1 MAARQRIALC
11 LASFLLPAAVLAQAP
26 PAPPPAASEPE
37 TITSDAL
44 YQKDDPTARHFV
56 EGYLE
61 PEGGS
66 ADYQYSRWKKPVC
79 PHAIGLKPVAA
90 QLVES
95 RIRQVAA
102 QVGAK
107 VDKASC
113 RPNIIVIF
121 SDTPQAWLDALAR
134 DRWEYV
140 AEGSLR
146 LTIKYPVQSWYTEML
161 RTSSG
166 ELVWDEEHSG
176 QGCHQTTHLNTD
188 CTIEFGFTTAIVD
201 TRAAGGMALTSIAD
215 YLALVTLSQTRQNG
229 QCHGVPSIANLM
241 VKGCPAENHV
251 GVLSQ
256 LDFAMLSGLY
266 HSRDDW
272 LQVLQRTLILRSMKD
287 VLRQDMVPAAVP
299 ASADAQSK
307 E

>member
-1 MAARQRIALC
+1 MALRRHLVFC
-11 LASFLLPAAVLAQAP
+11 LAVLLLPPAALAQAP
-26 PAPPPAASEPE
+26 APAADEPE
-37 TITSDAL
+37 TIHSDAL

-66 ADYQYSRWKKPVC
+66 ADFQYSRWKKPVC
-79 PHAIGLKPVAA
+79 PRVIGLTPVAA
-90 QLVES
+90 QLVEN

-113 RPNIIVIF
+113 RANILAIF
-121 SDTPQAWLDALAR
+121 SDTPQQWLDALAK

-146 LTIKYPVQSWYTEML
+146 LTIQYPIQSWYTEML
-161 RTSSG
+161 RTWNG
-166 ELVWDEEHSG
+166 QLVWDEEHSG
-176 QGCHQTTHLNTD
+176 DGCHQVTRLNTD
-188 CTIEFGFTTAIVD
+188 CTIEFGATTAIVD
-201 TRAAGGMALTSIAD
+201 TKAAGGMALTSIAD

-241 VKGCPAENHV
+241 IKGCPAENHV
-251 GVLSQ
+251 GGLSQ
-256 LDFAMLSGLY
+256 LDLAMLSGLY
-266 HSRDDW
+266 HSRDDQ
-272 LQVLQRTLILRSMKD
+272 LQVLQRSLILRGMKD
-287 VLRQDMVPAAVP
+287 ALRQDMIPVSAA
-299 ASADAQSK
+299 ASGPGR
-307 E
+307 